1 VVDIKKTVRSVGLQW
16 KQPSWSWTSIQGV
29 VTVPNRI
36 LDLIV
41 DRRYSVKDHE
51 GHTISFQTKGP
62 SRPVVEREHSDTMEE
77 DVQLGWAVWQKRMQ
91 STAEARKGTGE
102 ARSQSMPQ
110 PTAQILATKPKIAP
124 ASPPTRIDPR
134 DLEPELE
141 SKSIAVHAPLGSGS
155 LHHDTTTGTYIFNLA
170 NVAAPRST
178 TSPEVVFETFLD
190 EEPTALDLAPRSL
203 HFLILT
209 TTQNT
214 KPVSPAGLGIDSE
227 EYDSDNEPD
236 LPLNYSGTGI
246 LLISNGAYLRR
257 GAFRDRLRETMEEI
271 ILFKGMSSSF
281 QNDLDESW
289 KAEQVQDHME
299 ALMGLVAQLEKC
311 NGTVEEGRHFRRMGV
326 LEFKGLSEQGYQMV
340 MGGEMK
346 KIWVD

>member
-1 VVDIKKTVRSVGLQW
+1 
-16 KQPSWSWTSIQGV
+16 
-29 VTVPNRI
+29 
-36 LDLIV
+36 
-41 DRRYSVKDHE
+41 
-51 GHTISFQTKGP
+51 
-62 SRPVVEREHSDTMEE
+62 
-77 DVQLGWAVWQKRMQ
+77 
-91 STAEARKGTGE
+91 
-102 ARSQSMPQ
+102 
-110 PTAQILATKPKIAP
+110 
-124 ASPPTRIDPR
+124 
-134 DLEPELE
+134 
-141 SKSIAVHAPLGSGS
+141 
-155 LHHDTTTGTYIFNLA
+155 
-170 NVAAPRST
+170 
-178 TSPEVVFETFLD
+178 
-190 EEPTALDLAPRSL
+190 L